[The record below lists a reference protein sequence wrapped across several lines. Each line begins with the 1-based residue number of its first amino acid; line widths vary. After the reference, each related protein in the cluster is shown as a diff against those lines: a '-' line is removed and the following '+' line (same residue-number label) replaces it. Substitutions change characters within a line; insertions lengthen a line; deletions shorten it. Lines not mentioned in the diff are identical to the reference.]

1 MSTCLLSRN
10 IPVSTTIHGLRP
22 SLSQIK
28 KTFILA
34 VFIKLRVRVIDDYN
48 TEPPE
53 VCLTYRLSTTE
64 ANNDIIMSKTSLLIT
79 LLKLANDSLAAKL
92 KFCRAFKALKRTL
105 YDLIHIYTF
114 NIVINCVVAGH
125 ERLYRVAKYCR

>member
-34 VFIKLRVRVIDDYN
+34 VFIKLRVRVRVIDDYN

-53 VCLTYRLSTTE
+53 VFLTYRLSTTE
-64 ANNDIIMSKTSLLIT
+64 AKQRH
-79 LLKLANDSLAAKL
+79 
-92 KFCRAFKALKRTL
+92 F
-105 YDLIHIYTF
+105 H
-114 NIVINCVVAGH
+114 V
-125 ERLYRVAKYCR
+125 